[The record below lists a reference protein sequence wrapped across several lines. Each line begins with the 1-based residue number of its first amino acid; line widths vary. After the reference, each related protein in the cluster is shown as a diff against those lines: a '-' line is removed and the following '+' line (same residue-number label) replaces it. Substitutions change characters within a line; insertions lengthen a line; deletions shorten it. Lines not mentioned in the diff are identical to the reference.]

1 VLGGSLVID
10 VDVGEVA
17 VGVVRSCVE
26 RLQVVC
32 DVLGGFEPG
41 AGEEFGDLFDR
52 LLATLALFV
61 ELFEAVLVPLDE
73 VG

>member
-1 VLGGSLVID
+1 
-10 VDVGEVA
+10 
-17 VGVVRSCVE
+17 
-26 RLQVVC
+26 VVC

-61 ELFEAVLVPLDE
+61 ELFRSRPCTT
-73 VG
+73 